1 MSIQVKSI
9 TTSTAK
15 YVYTLNKE
23 FKTCVIT
30 YLPRCYF
37 NPRNKVYAQCSL
49 LMSFETAKKHWKKT
63 QILAGHPRYT
73 TKKVTKIPAG
83 R

>member
-30 YLPRCYF
+30 YLPKAK

-49 LMSFETAKKHWKKT
+49 LMSFETAKEHWKKT
-63 QILAGHPRYT
+63 QILAGHPKYT
-73 TKKVTKIPAG
+73 TKKVTKIPAE